1 MSNKTLATDH
11 ADIIAWAEK
20 ALNKTEIHPA
30 VIAETP
36 WSSVLKISTAT
47 GPLYLKQTPPDLFVE
62 VSIVQSCRALCGIT
76 DIPEIVAINKT
87 LHCFLMTDCGD
98 SSLRT
103 VLDGRFNVDLLIQ
116 GLRIYRN
123 MQQAT
128 MTQVDAFLKAGAPD
142 WRLARFPIL
151 YRDLVSDDAFLKEN
165 RLEAGQIKILQN
177 AVPKVEALC
186 QALSH
191 YGIPECLN
199 HSDFHDNN
207 MLYSKA
213 TQKVCIIDLGET
225 AINHPLFSLAAFL
238 KAICNIYNLSP
249 NSTDYQK
256 LHDTCYQ
263 GWLDDKNS
271 MPKVIELI
279 NTLLPVYLIF
289 TQKRFLDAIDLP
301 YNADNPMSVKQHDKI
316 NKGFIWFIENMG
328 G

>member
-1 MSNKTLATDH
+1 MDYAN
-11 ADIIAWAEK
+11 IVAWAK
-20 ALNKTEIHPA
+20 KVLNQTEIQPA

-36 WSSVLKISTAT
+36 WSSVLKISTETDLGA
-47 GPLYLKQTPPDLFVE
+47 LYLKQTPPDLFVE
-62 VSIVQSCRALCGIT
+62 VNIVQNCRALCGIT

-87 LHCFLMTDCGD
+87 LHCFLMTDCGEA
-98 SSLRT
+98 SLRT
-103 VLDGRFNVDLLIQ
+103 VLNGRLNIDLLIQ

-142 WRLARFPIL
+142 WRLARFPTL
-151 YRDLVSDDAFLKEN
+151 YRDLVSDEAFLKEN
-165 RLEAGQIKILQN
+165 PLEAGQIKILQN
-177 AVPKVEALC
+177 ATPKVEALC
-186 QALSH
+186 QALSR
-191 YGIPECLN
+191 YGISECLN

-207 MLYSKA
+207 MVYSKA
-213 TQKVCIIDLGET
+213 MKKVCIIDLGET

-249 NSTDYQK
+249 DSTDYKK
-256 LHDTCYQ
+256 LHDVCYQ
-263 GWLDDKNS
+263 GWLDEKNS

-279 NTLLPVYLIF
+279 NALLPVYLIF

-316 NKGFIWFIENMG
+316 YKGFIWFIENMRANS
-328 G
+328 